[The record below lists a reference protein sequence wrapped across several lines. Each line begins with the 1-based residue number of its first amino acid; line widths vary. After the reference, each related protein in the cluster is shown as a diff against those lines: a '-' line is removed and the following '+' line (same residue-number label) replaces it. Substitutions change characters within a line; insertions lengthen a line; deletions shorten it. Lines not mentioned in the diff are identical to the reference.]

1 MKSAYSLVSIC
12 ATATVLAFKKVSI
25 LTVYNNWRRKY
36 AKGILFIKDSF
47 AKLHLMFFQDS
58 QQYDMM
64 SVHCAYSQ

>member
-1 MKSAYSLVSIC
+1 M
-12 ATATVLAFKKVSI
+12 LAFKKVSI
-25 LTVYNNWRRKY
+25 LTVYNNWRDMY

-47 AKLHLMFFQDS
+47 AKLHLMFFLDS